1 MRGFELTQTKRE
13 LYVQALRSDR
23 YPVQIVWGEADPT
36 LKLAV
41 HGEQAR
47 QAAGLDEI
55 HRLPGKHFL
64 QEDNAPALADL
75 VLALV
80 RSA

>member
-1 MRGFELTQTKRE
+1 MSEFS
-13 LYVQALRSDR
+13 RSER
-23 YPVQIVWGEADPT
+23 YPVQIVWGEAVRRCKVAT
-36 LKLAV
+36 

-47 QAAGLDEI
+47 RAAGLNEI